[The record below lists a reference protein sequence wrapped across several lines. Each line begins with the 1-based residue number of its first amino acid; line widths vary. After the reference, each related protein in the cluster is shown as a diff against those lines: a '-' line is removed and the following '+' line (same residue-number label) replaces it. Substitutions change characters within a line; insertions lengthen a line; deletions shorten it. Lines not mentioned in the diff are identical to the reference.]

1 MNIGKLKHFITKK
14 LETELSDKLI
24 YHGVNHTLHVLKS
37 CNQYIKRMHIEKS
50 DAYLLRTAALLHD
63 IGYIWDFD
71 KHEDESIKYTSK
83 ILPEFN
89 YTNAEIDKIIGMINA
104 TKKPQTPSSTLEKIL
119 ADSDL
124 DYLGT
129 EYFHEIGNK
138 LFQELLAF
146 NKISNKEAW
155 DRNQVEIL
163 REHHYHT
170 SFAIKYREPVKQKYL
185 KEILDK
191 WGWK

>member
-1 MNIGKLKHFITKK
+1 MNTGKLKRFIAKK
-14 LETELSDKLI
+14 LESELSHKLT
-24 YHGVNHTLHVLKS
+24 YHGVHHTLNVLKS
-37 CNQYIKRMHIEKS
+37 CNQYIKRMHVGKK

-71 KHEDESIKYTSK
+71 KHEDESIKYTAK

-89 YTNAEIDKIIGMINA
+89 YTNTEIDKIIGMINA
-104 TKKPQTPSSTLEKIL
+104 TRKPQTPSSTLEKIL

-129 EYFHEIGNK
+129 EYFHEVGNK

-146 NKISNKEAW
+146 NKISNKEDW
-155 DRNQVEIL
+155 DRNQVEFL

-191 WGWK
+191 RGWK